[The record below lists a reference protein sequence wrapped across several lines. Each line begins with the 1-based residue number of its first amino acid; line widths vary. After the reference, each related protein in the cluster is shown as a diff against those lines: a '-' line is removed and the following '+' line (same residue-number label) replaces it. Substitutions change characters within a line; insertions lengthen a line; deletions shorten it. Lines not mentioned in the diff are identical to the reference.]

1 MSNLV
6 DHRSSIDHTASQET
20 IPVMNEVYIY
30 EEGRHISARGGS
42 ELPLSETIKNKPR
55 DISPSKKKRVVK
67 EGVVIQDM
75 DPTKPLEESNSSF
88 EMILSSLSHAFSMKP
103 R

>member
-1 MSNLV
+1 
-6 DHRSSIDHTASQET
+6 
-20 IPVMNEVYIY
+20 MNDAYIF
-30 EEGRHISARGGS
+30 EEGRHISARGND
-42 ELPLSETIKNKPR
+42 ELPLSETIKKKPR
-55 DISPSKKKRVVK
+55 DISPTRKKRVVK

-75 DPTKPLEESNSSF
+75 DPSKPLEESNSSF